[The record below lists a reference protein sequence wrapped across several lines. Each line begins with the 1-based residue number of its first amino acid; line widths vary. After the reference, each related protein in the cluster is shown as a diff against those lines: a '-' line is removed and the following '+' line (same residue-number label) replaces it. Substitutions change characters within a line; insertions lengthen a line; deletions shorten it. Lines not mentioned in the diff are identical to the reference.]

1 MAGPTRGSRPRAK
14 GPPAKA
20 FGRVGTMGPLEGI
33 KIVELAGIGPAPFC
47 AMLLADM
54 GAEVLRV
61 DRVANV
67 GTDTDRDGNDA
78 RYNLLLRGRRNIAV
92 DLNNKEGQ
100 DAVLRLIERADA
112 LIEGFRPGV
121 MERLGLGPDIC
132 LQHNKRL
139 VYGRMTGWGQDGPI
153 AHIAGHDINY
163 IALSGALAAIG
174 ETGGPPV
181 PPLNLVG
188 DFGGGALYLAMGG
201 LAGILNAKAT
211 GKGEVIHCSMGEG
224 AAPRTP
230 SIYGALAAG
239 AWIEERGRNRTDG
252 GSHFYHVY
260 ETKDGEFITVGPIEP
275 QFYKLLL
282 THTGL
287 EGAELPAQSE
297 RAQWPAMQQRFAALF
312 KQKTRAE
319 WVAIMQ
325 QTDICF
331 APVLRM
337 SEAIRHEHNRHR
349 DSFVEIGGI
358 PQPAPAPRFSGTP
371 SGGQRPPAYT
381 GENTDEVLRD
391 WGFSQA
397 EIAALHQ
404 KGAVKSAR

>member
-1 MAGPTRGSRPRAK
+1 
-14 GPPAKA
+14 
-20 FGRVGTMGPLEGI
+20 MGPLEGLR
-33 KIVELAGIGPAPFC
+33 IVELAGIGPGPFC

-54 GAEVLRV
+54 GAEVVRV
-61 DRVANV
+61 DRAANV

-78 RYNLLLRGRRNIAV
+78 RFNLLTRGRRNIAV
-92 DLNNKEGQ
+92 DLKNTEGQ
-100 DAVLRLIERADA
+100 DAALRLIDQADA

-132 LQHNKRL
+132 LKRNPRL

-174 ETGGPPV
+174 EAGGPPV

-188 DFGGGALYLAMGG
+188 DFGGGALYLAMGV
-201 LAGILNAKAT
+201 LAGILSARAT
-211 GKGEVIHCSMGEG
+211 GKGQVIDCSMVEG
-224 AAPRTP
+224 AASLMT
-230 SIYGALAAG
+230 SMYGALASG
-239 AWIEERGRNRTDG
+239 AWVEERGKNRTDG

-260 ETKDGEFITVGPIEP
+260 ETRDGEFISVGSIEP

-287 EGAELPAQSE
+287 EGAELPAQGE
-297 RAQWPAMQQRFAALF
+297 RDQWQAMQQRFAAIF

-319 WVAIMQ
+319 WVEIMQ

-349 DSFVEIGGI
+349 DSFVEIDGI
-358 PQPAPAPRFSGTP
+358 AQPAPAPRFSGTP
-371 SGGQRPPAYT
+371 TNVRSRPAYAGQNT
-381 GENTDEVLRD
+381 GEVLRD
-391 WGFSQA
+391 WGFSAA
-397 EIAALHQ
+397 EIAALHRS
-404 KGAVKSAR
+404 GAVKSAV